1 MECNKGN
8 DPVMECNKGNDPLME
23 CNKGNDPVMECNK
36 GNDPVMEC
44 NKGKDPVMECNK
56 GNDLIIKDISSC
68 YHDYTNRVKPA
79 NPTLSLRKENPGT
92 MYATTHNG
100 WMEETVF
107 YNWIEKMFVPHVQR
121 ERAERNLP
129 DQEALLIFDGDAS
142 HSSLRIIELAMKNKI
157 TMMSH
162 LTDKIQ
168 PLDVAVFN
176 PIKILWEKKLIHHG
190 KTQIGKG
197 SGILTK
203 QQFSYLGQMWQDAMK
218 PDNMK
223 KGFEAT
229 GIIPFNPNKF
239 DKKLFDKLEKYL
251 TQKKRKETAS
261 GSAAR
266 LPNPVEELPSPESV
280 RLPARVCTC
289 F

>member
-1 MECNKGN
+1 
-8 DPVMECNKGNDPLME
+8 
-23 CNKGNDPVMECNK
+23 
-36 GNDPVMEC
+36 
-44 NKGKDPVMECNK
+44 
-56 GNDLIIKDISSC
+56 
-68 YHDYTNRVKPA
+68 
-79 NPTLSLRKENPGT
+79 

-280 RLPARVCTC
+280 RLPARVCTLIKC
-289 F
+289 LIQVLSFQVLAKPEGGKEITGGRGKMTNPKEKDMVQNSKKYGLRTQDSNHGSRGAIKVLLISIAHYVRVTYPVKLKELLMHFVTHQL